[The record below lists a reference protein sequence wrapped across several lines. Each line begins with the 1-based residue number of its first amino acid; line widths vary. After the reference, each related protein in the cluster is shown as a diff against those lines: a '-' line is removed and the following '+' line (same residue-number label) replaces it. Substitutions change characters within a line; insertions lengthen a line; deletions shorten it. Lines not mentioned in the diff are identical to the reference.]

1 MNYTAQKCWLLQ
13 GEVGQLGE
21 TLIMSKSVNSG
32 EAPITTS
39 FCTFFY
45 VLCPSYH
52 FLLLTLFSHTNL
64 VVAGLKISNQS

>member
-39 FCTFFY
+39 FCTFFLMSY
-45 VLCPSYH
+45 VL
-52 FLLLTLFSHTNL
+52 LT
-64 VVAGLKISNQS
+64 ISCY